1 MCATIIQGKVQ
12 GVVGGGENPFSPRP
26 LFLLL
31 TSGGKGTFCVVHRK
45 RRHDTCQI
53 CLDKHATIFSVS
65 KLFPIIA
72 QVNIHAQQFYRHAT
86 SPYFRSHN
94 YDAPSHRARNYFKF
108 HTTIPY
114 YRSHRH
120 ANKLLSSSFN
130 STFLPIIAH
139 TIALIVE
146 IDTGRKDYPRWT
158 FSYRREFTL

>member
-26 LFLLL
+26 LFFYSSLL
-31 TSGGKGTFCVVHRK
+31 GKGTFCVVHRK

-53 CLDKHATIFSVS
+53 YLDKHATIFSVS

-72 QVNIHAQQFYRHAT
+72 QVNMHAQQFYRHAT

-94 YDAPSHRARNYFKF
+94 YDAPSHRACNYFKF

-120 ANKLLSSSFN
+120 ARKLLFSSFN
-130 STFLPIIAH
+130 SL
-139 TIALIVE
+139 L
-146 IDTGRKDYPRWT
+146 
-158 FSYRREFTL
+158 FSQSSRIPSSGPSPTPNTPSV